1 LPDQDLAEPW
11 SGLSKTNEKG
21 KAMIIDHI
29 YLPVS
34 DLNRSSEFF
43 KKMLE
48 PLGIDMAYKFER
60 VLGFAI
66 NGEPGFWL
74 KNGVVAKD
82 LYVAFP
88 AKSADAVRTSYKAAI
103 DAGATSKKEP
113 SLRPEWRADYFAANI
128 CDPDGYNIEI
138 AYKPWLYK
146 SVSNVDLVRNIDI
159 AYQAGPDSPLWES
172 FLSTHSEDVKVL
184 WPGRPQPTVGLHK
197 HDVDCREFL
206 TAFDNRLAT
215 NPYKILFGEGDY
227 TCSVVDWTVTMK
239 GPTRGADGKMV
250 PPTGKTARLELCF
263 VTTWKDGKILEERIF
278 YDAGELMRQL
288 GLLEQQE
295 KRAS

>member
-1 LPDQDLAEPW
+1 
-11 SGLSKTNEKG
+11 
-21 KAMIIDHI
+21 MIIDHI

-43 KKMLE
+43 RKMLE
-48 PLGIDMAYKFER
+48 PLGIEMAYKFEG

-74 KNGVVAKD
+74 KKGAVAKD

-103 DAGATSKKEP
+103 DAGATSNKEP

-146 SVSNVDLVRNIDI
+146 
-159 AYQAGPDSPLWES
+159 
-172 FLSTHSEDVKVL
+172 
-184 WPGRPQPTVGLHK
+184 
-197 HDVDCREFL
+197 
-206 TAFDNRLAT
+206 
-215 NPYKILFGEGDY
+215 
-227 TCSVVDWTVTMK
+227 
-239 GPTRGADGKMV
+239 
-250 PPTGKTARLELCF
+250 
-263 VTTWKDGKILEERIF
+263 
-278 YDAGELMRQL
+278 
-288 GLLEQQE
+288 
-295 KRAS
+295 